1 MIHVGKISRILSF
14 KAKNVNILNIFR
26 IKIFIKTIKIK
37 NKSSNILYSFLND
50 IEKVFFI
57 EIVTAFANF

>member
-37 NKSSNILYSFLND
+37 KKSSNILYSFLND

-57 EIVTAFANF
+57 EIVTAFANC

>member
-14 KAKNVNILNIFR
+14 KTKNVNILNIFR
-26 IKIFIKTIKIK
+26 IKIFIKTLKIK
-37 NKSSNILYSFLND
+37 KKSFNILYSFLND

-57 EIVTAFANF
+57 EIVTAFANC